1 VDGEWI
7 FTHID
12 PEIAKYQ
19 KQRGNSI
26 NVCKVDL
33 KLMALLKQMIYFIP
47 FTTTVTVTA
56 LSAGLL

>member
-12 PEIAKYQ
+12 PETAKYQ

-26 NVCKVDL
+26 KFCKVDL
-33 KLMALLKQMIYFIP
+33 KLMALLKQMI
-47 FTTTVTVTA
+47 
-56 LSAGLL
+56 